1 MTPLLHNHQDL
12 ARELHA
18 LRAVSARPEWKAATR
33 AQLLTHV
40 RATQEP
46 TAVALPWRLRL
57 VWHEVRRVA
66 LQPAALLLLLL
77 GLTTS
82 SSLLVNAAYYSVPG
96 DRLYRIKISLESAQL
111 ALARDRTQAAE
122 LQIAFAQNRLNELT
136 ALVARPSEPA
146 VQQARMAQTVR
157 RLKGAVAG
165 VQQQARTIPPDG
177 AAAFSLAL
185 AMDSDASELAANLSR
200 RAKTLPPDVRIGVQ
214 EVVDSAESA
223 SLSALATAISSTA
236 TGTDPMVDNHLAD
249 SLFDKIGALQVRLEA
264 VGQEARM
271 LPATGSARAEVNQ
284 QLEAA
289 SVQLATASAAARGGH
304 FASALGALSAAH
316 TAVRSADLLLRA
328 PVTGTATGANSAVG
342 ATATVTTQMLDEP
355 PAQGAASATPTPAT
369 FPETTDAVLP

>member
-1 MTPLLHNHQDL
+1 MTPQPHNLDL
-12 ARELHA
+12 ARQLHR
-18 LRAVSARPEWKAATR
+18 LQAVTPRPEWKAATR
-33 AQLLTHV
+33 VQLLAHV
-40 RATQEP
+40 RATQDP
-46 TAVALPWRLRL
+46 AAPVLGWRLSL
-57 VWHEVRRVA
+57 LWHAVRRTA
-66 LQPAALLLLLL
+66 LQPATLLLLLL
-77 GLTTS
+77 GLTTG

-136 ALVARPSEPA
+136 ALVARPSESA
-146 VQQARMAQTVR
+146 VQQARVAQTVQ

-236 TGTDPMVDNHLAD
+236 TGTDPIVDNHLAD

-271 LPATGSARAEVNQ
+271 LTADGARASVSRLLEGAST
-284 QLEAA
+284 QLAAA
-289 SVQLATASAAARGGH
+289 SGAARDGN
-304 FASALGALSAAH
+304 FATALGALSAAKDG
-316 TAVRSADLLLRA
+316 VKSADRLLHPAVAVEA
-328 PVTGTATGANSAVG
+328 PGSGSPVGT
-342 ATATVTTQMLDEP
+342 TATVTTQMLDAP
-355 PAQGAASATPTPAT
+355 SAPSVASATPTPAEL
-369 FPETTDAVLP
+369 PETTDAVIP